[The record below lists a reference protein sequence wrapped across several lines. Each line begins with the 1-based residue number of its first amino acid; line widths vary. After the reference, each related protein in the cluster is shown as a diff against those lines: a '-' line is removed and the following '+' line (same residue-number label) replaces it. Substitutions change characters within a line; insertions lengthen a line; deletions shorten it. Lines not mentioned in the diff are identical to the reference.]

1 MEAMTAAEALAA
13 ETGHPGT
20 GETLEIPVPPEAV
33 PGVPAEVQILHPEE
47 AAGITITLPEAAGP
61 RTGR

>member
-1 MEAMTAAEALAA
+1 METMTAAEALAA
-13 ETGHPGT
+13 ETGHLRI
-20 GETLEIPVPPEAV
+20 GETLGIPVPPEAV

-47 AAGITITLPEAAGP
+47 AAGITITLPEAADP